1 VSAPSHFPPSPLP
14 HALRRSLAGASA
26 LAFFS
31 STRGGLLPSPTLAGG
46 VACRTRQPSSREGA
60 AAMSACPTGYPF
72 PEGLLPHPATSSRGE
87 GRAEAPA
94 PFSTRDS
101 GWHSPL
107 VEALAGEVARSDP
120 APFSTRAK
128 VGPCCFALAGEVAR
142 SDPAPFPYANDLT
155 DVPLAAPAECIP
167 MVNGGVA

>member
-1 VSAPSHFPPSPLP
+1 
-14 HALRRSLAGASA
+14 
-26 LAFFS
+26 
-31 STRGGLLPSPTLAGG
+31 
-46 VACRTRQPSSREGA
+46 
-60 AAMSACPTGYPF
+60 MSACPTGYPF

-120 APFSTRAK
+120 APF
-128 VGPCCFALAGEVAR
+128 
-142 SDPAPFPYANDLT
+142 PYANDLT